1 MPSVPAPLPDALPWR
16 VFTRAEALRAGV
28 SAERLRRSD
37 LTRLRP
43 GLLARR
49 GCEPT
54 EADIASAICRNEA
67 DAVVMG
73 PSAARMQGIPLPQE
87 ESARTRGHP
96 VHIAIPGGR
105 RGSDDVVRWRGAV
118 LSDAEV
124 RSTRYSLPR
133 SPDGAAVPLA
143 PVRLTTR
150 ARTWRD
156 LAASLPQPWL
166 VAVADHLVR
175 RPRPR
180 LERGRSTPWCT
191 LEELAQ
197 ACTGRH
203 AGTLRRAL
211 AQVRIG
217 ADSPQETLLRLTF
230 ARAGLPEPELNVPL
244 IGEDGAPR
252 HEPDFLWPQYRVC
265 AEYEGRHHSEAAQ
278 IDRDIA
284 RARRVSSAGWVEVR
298 LTARD
303 ARRDGADAVR
313 VVRDALRARGWTPSS
328 EAGDARSRSHPSRPR
343 AAGCA

>member
-1 MPSVPAPLPDALPWR
+1 
-16 VFTRAEALRAGV
+16 
-28 SAERLRRSD
+28 
-37 LTRLRP
+37 
-43 GLLARR
+43 
-49 GCEPT
+49 
-54 EADIASAICRNEA
+54 
-67 DAVVMG
+67 
-73 PSAARMQGIPLPQE
+73 
-87 ESARTRGHP
+87 
-96 VHIAIPGGR
+96 
-105 RGSDDVVRWRGAV
+105 DVVRWRGAV

-211 AQVRIG
+211 APVRLS
-217 ADSPQETLLRLTF
+217 ADTAQETLMRPNL
-230 ARAGLPEPELNVPL
+230 
-244 IGEDGAPR
+244 
-252 HEPDFLWPQYRVC
+252 
-265 AEYEGRHHSEAAQ
+265 GRP
-278 IDRDIA
+278 
-284 RARRVSSAGWVEVR
+284 VR
-298 LTARD
+298 
-303 ARRDGADAVR
+303 
-313 VVRDALRARGWTPSS
+313 P
-328 EAGDARSRSHPSRPR
+328 
-343 AAGCA
+343 